1 MYAFLQNIVLTF
13 AKVTRND
20 SCSVLR
26 LFVPLCLG
34 DLQDDSNPNFV
45 REFYRAI
52 SVVCDDLFFARYRR
66 SSSAAKT
73 LAHTD
78 DVNVESAADTLLSIM
93 FGDAP
98 TEEEKVD
105 VVKELLDTR
114 ILPGT
119 DGKGVTFTR
128 DRVQERYK

>member
-1 MYAFLQNIVLTF
+1 MLL
-13 AKVTRND
+13 
-20 SCSVLR
+20 
-26 LFVPLCLG
+26 PLCLG
-34 DLQDDSNPNFV
+34 DLQNDNNPDFA